1 MPVKISEILRKEGH
15 PGYAIDVAALESLV
29 VSLRGRVA
37 ELEAKQTW
45 HLACSVFPDANFDVL
60 VCWDT
65 SNDYPVIGMLDGG
78 EEGQWVDHNGDPFP
92 VPPSHWMPLPDP
104 INP

>member
-1 MPVKISEILRKEGH
+1 MSWKNCHEHGVDFREEDGCPVC
-15 PGYAIDVAALESLV
+15 ALV
-29 VSLRGRVA
+29 VERNALRARVA
-37 ELEAKQTW
+37 NLEAKQKW
-45 HLACSVFPDANFDVL
+45 YLAHSVFPDANFDVL

-65 SNDYPVIGMLDGG
+65 TNDYPVIGMLDGG

-92 VPPSHWMPLPDP
+92 VPPSHWMPLPDS